1 MHPSDTDS
9 ARDKYRLIQLRS
21 IAAAEPIGSL
31 HFFVHVG
38 LIAFAAVGAIVLFGF
53 WGMAT
58 IGVVY
63 IAIITLEKI
72 VAAHAARAGNASA
85 YYLVLTLLAA
95 RAIVYNALALTVWT
109 TDGDIFKMA
118 ALALLLAATINIFVF
133 HATYPVVISCVVG
146 PIWLGFAAMAVL
158 FYREFGLSNEAIA
171 ATGIFFAISPY
182 FYLSLL
188 KANENWEELDKTRV
202 ALTHS
207 QKHDALGKLVAG
219 VAHDFNNITAITLGA
234 AEILKDA
241 PPEEREE
248 LVNEIIK
255 AAERGASLSAQ
266 LLAFG
271 RSSALEPA
279 EHDIK
284 DIFDGL
290 RPILD
295 RVLPESIST
304 ILSVQ
309 PETPNVFADRNQLE
323 TAILNLVIN
332 ARDAMPD
339 GGTLGLHASRLNLD
353 NNDMGLERGEKQPRY
368 SACLSVTDTGTGIP
382 KAIRDEVFDPFFTTK
397 PVGEGSGLGLSMVS
411 GFARQSGGAVRL
423 KSIEDKGTTV
433 RLILPTAPP
442 HQDVLPVA
450 EPTTVQNNC
459 ARILLVE
466 DEAPLRQILALQLK
480 AHGYDVITASHGDD
494 AESILTT
501 GLIPDLLITDIV
513 MPGSVQGHH
522 LARIAR
528 RLITD
533 IPIIFMS
540 GYPNHAASE
549 RDDLQPPGAMLR
561 KPIRQDK
568 LISSIESA
576 LGTPQRANAAHS

>member
-1 MHPSDTDS
+1 MHPTETDS
-9 ARDKYRLIQLRS
+9 ARDKHRLTQIRS
-21 IAAAEPIGSL
+21 IAAAEPIGSVL
-31 HFFVHVG
+31 FSVHIG
-38 LIAFAAVGAIVLFGF
+38 LIAFAAVGAIVLFGY

-58 IGVVY
+58 ASAVY
-63 IAIITLEKI
+63 IAVITLEKI
-72 VAAHAARAGNASA
+72 IATRAAKNGDASVYVLVLALLTARA
-85 YYLVLTLLAA
+85 V
-95 RAIVYNALALTVWT
+95 VYNALALSVWA

-118 ALALLLAATINIFVF
+118 ALALLVAATINIFVF

-146 PIWLGFAAMAVL
+146 PIWLGFAAMALL
-158 FYREFGLSNEAIA
+158 FYQEFGVSNEAIA
-171 ATGIFFAISPY
+171 AAGIFFAITPY
-182 FYLSLL
+182 FYLSLI
-188 KANENWEELDKTRV
+188 KANEDWGELDKTRV

-241 PPEEREE
+241 TPEERDE
-248 LVNEIIK
+248 LIDEIIK

-284 DIFDGL
+284 DIFAGL

-295 RVLPESIST
+295 RVLPENINT

-309 PETPNVFADRNQLE
+309 PETPTVFVDRNQLE

-332 ARDAMPD
+332 ARDAMPE
-339 GGTLGLHASRLNLD
+339 GGTLGLHASRLNLE
-353 NNDMGLERGEKQPRY
+353 NNDMGLERDEDQPKY
-368 SACLSVTDTGTGIP
+368 CTCLSVSDTGNGIP

-397 PVGEGSGLGLSMVS
+397 SVGEGSGLGLSMVS

-433 RLILPTAPP
+433 RLVLPTAPP
-442 HQDVLPVA
+442 HQIAAPVA
-450 EPTTVQNNC
+450 EPTTVRNNS
-459 ARILLVE
+459 AKILLVE

-480 AHGYDVITASHGDD
+480 AHGYDVITASHGDA
-494 AESILTT
+494 AEFILTT
-501 GLIPDLLITDIV
+501 GLVPDLLITDIV
-513 MPGSVQGHH
+513 MPGSIQGHH

-528 RLITD
+528 QLVTD

-549 RDDLQPPGAMLR
+549 REDLQPPGDMLR
-561 KPIRQDK
+561 KPIRQDT
-568 LISSIESA
+568 LIASIENA
-576 LGTPQRANAAHS
+576 LGTPQIKETALS